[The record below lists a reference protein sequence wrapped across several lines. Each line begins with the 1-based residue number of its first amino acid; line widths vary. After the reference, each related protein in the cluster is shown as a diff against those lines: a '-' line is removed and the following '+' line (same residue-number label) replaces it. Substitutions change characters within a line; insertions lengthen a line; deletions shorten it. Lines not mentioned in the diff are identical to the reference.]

1 MLESREANACI
12 MSALENGRRLAYE
25 DILDQFNYLV
35 NHLDYFKAYLE
46 TSIQKAK
53 NSHDAVWEDF
63 HNVSK

>member
-1 MLESREANACI
+1 MFEYKEADALI
-12 MSALENGRRLAYE
+12 MGSLENGKMLAYE

-53 NSHDAVWEDF
+53 NNHDAVWEEF